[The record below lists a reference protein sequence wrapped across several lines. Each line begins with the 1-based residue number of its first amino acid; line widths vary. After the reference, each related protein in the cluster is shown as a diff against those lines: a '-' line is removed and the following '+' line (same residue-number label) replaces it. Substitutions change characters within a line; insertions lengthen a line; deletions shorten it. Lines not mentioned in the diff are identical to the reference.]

1 MGVQEAYQLGV
12 QHGLQWT
19 AANGFRA
26 SKQRSALPFP
36 NGSHYGRESPWDT
49 FLRLEA
55 EDDARE
61 TPGGGTLEA
70 ADAAQETPG
79 GSTGSC
85 PAPADA
91 RTLPSSLKRSR
102 TEATQ
107 PSQATETQELTF
119 EFKGSGK
126 KQTWQCFDAVT
137 QLELNLL
144 ALEAVQSQKSQTKR
158 MRFGD
163 ERQWLY
169 DETIFDPRDWNYQTC
184 IVGEQTSR
192 DTGKAREVRAKGVH
206 EGWGLQDALL

>member
-1 MGVQEAYQLGV
+1 MEAYQLGV
-12 QHGLQWT
+12 EHGLQWT

-26 SKQRSALPFP
+26 IKQRSALPFP
-36 NGSHYGRESPWDT
+36 NGSHYGRESPWCT

-61 TPGGGTLEA
+61 TPGGGTEEA
-70 ADAAQETPG
+70 ADAAHDTPG
-79 GSTGSC
+79 GSTRSC

-91 RTLPSSLKRSR
+91 RTLPPSLKRKR
-102 TEATQ
+102 AEDTQ

-126 KQTWQCFDAVT
+126 KQTWQCFDAAT

-144 ALEAVQSQKSQTKR
+144 ALAAVKCQQSQTKR

-163 ERQWLY
+163 ELQWLY

-192 DTGKAREVRAKGVH
+192 DTGKVREVRAKGVH
-206 EGWGLQDALL
+206 KGWGLQDALL

>member
-1 MGVQEAYQLGV
+1 
-12 QHGLQWT
+12 
-19 AANGFRA
+19 
-26 SKQRSALPFP
+26 
-36 NGSHYGRESPWDT
+36 
-49 FLRLEA
+49 
-55 EDDARE
+55 
-61 TPGGGTLEA
+61 LEA

-126 KQTWQCFDAVT
+126 KQTWQCFDAAT

-144 ALEAVQSQKSQTKR
+144 ALAAVKCQHSQTER

-163 ERQWLY
+163 DLQWLY

-192 DTGKAREVRAKGVH
+192 DTGKVRELRAKGVH